1 MIGCCTFH
9 AHYNQE
15 GLHVFQSKFSL
26 LFIWNQYCYNI
37 TMYILL
43 LIKWILGNTQDN
55 YMYLTRSTYFVIT
68 YQMKMEVDFL
78 SINYH
83 VPLLYQLADCLA
95 HIFET
100 IFQWLISFWTF
111 NNGNRE
117 WLPLRG
123 LDRLKGT
130 KILLKYAEERSV
142 VCDYTHEEIIFL
154 GFTQNG
160 CCGNEPHPFEALT

>member
-1 MIGCCTFH
+1 
-9 AHYNQE
+9 
-15 GLHVFQSKFSL
+15 
-26 LFIWNQYCYNI
+26 
-37 TMYILL
+37 MYILL

-100 IFQWLISFWTF
+100 IFQCLIIFWTF
-111 NNGNRE
+111 NNGNGE

-130 KILLKYAEERSV
+130 KILFKYGEARSIGCDCTYEEKTV
-142 VCDYTHEEIIFL
+142 FL
-154 GFTQNG
+154 GFTQIG
-160 CCGNEPHPFEALT
+160 CYENWPRSFEALI